1 MERRLRAMNDPTAH
15 DYDVIV
21 IGAGGAGLAAAAVAS
36 DQGARVLLVEAGPR
50 AGGSTSLSGGV
61 FYAAGTSLQREAGI
75 TDDSPDAMFQYY
87 MTLNQFKLEA
97 GLVRQLCDDAPVAF
111 EWLRALGVEFR
122 AEDLYVAGVDK
133 LRRGHRAAGQGAA
146 IAEALE
152 GVISQ
157 QHVDVAYA
165 TRVEKLLIEQGRVSG
180 IIVDG
185 EPVRAAATVIATG
198 GFGANPEMLARLY
211 PDAARHGDWHWYIGQ
226 PSCRGDGLV
235 MGQSAGGELSAP
247 NRGLLLLT
255 PGFAKDLEV
264 YLPGWLMVVNQQGR
278 RFVDESI
285 EYSVLAG
292 VLGEQ
297 SGRRCYGLFDEA
309 SRLAAKLSPVRP
321 APHWTADRLAE
332 LADRG
337 DLVRADSLESL
348 AAQLDVPL
356 AALETSVARYN
367 QHAEAAR
374 DEDFFKSSAMLRPV
388 RQPPFYAATVRA
400 AIICWTGT
408 GLRIDR
414 AARVLDAAGC
424 AVLGLFAAGETT
436 GGMFGE
442 CYAAGGASI
451 ANAIVFGRI
460 AGREA
465 AKLAGVTKI

>member
-1 MERRLRAMNDPTAH
+1 MTDPTAR

-21 IGAGGAGLAAAAVAS
+21 IGAGGAGLSAAAIAS

-75 TDDSPDAMFQYY
+75 ADDSPDAMFQYY
-87 MTLNQFKLEA
+87 MTLNQYKLEA

-111 EWLRALGVEFR
+111 EWLRSLGVEFR
-122 AEDLYVAGVDK
+122 PEDLYVAGVDK
-133 LRRGHRAAGQGAA
+133 LRRGHRAAGQGASITEA
-146 IAEALE
+146 IE
-152 GVISQ
+152 GFISNTG
-157 QHVDVAYA
+157 VDIAVS
-165 TRVEKLLIEQGRVSG
+165 TRVEKLLIEDGRVCG

-185 EPVRAAATVIATG
+185 EPVRAPATVIATG

-211 PDAARHGDWHWYIGQ
+211 PDATRHGDLHWYIGQ

-235 MGQSAGGELSAP
+235 MGQLAGGELSAD

-264 YLPGWLMVVNQQGR
+264 YLPGWLMVVNQEGR
-278 RFVDESI
+278 RFVDETI
-285 EYSVLAG
+285 EYSVLAA
-292 VLGEQ
+292 VLSEQ

-309 SRLAAKLSPVRP
+309 ARLSAKLSPVRP
-321 APHWTADRLAE
+321 APNWTTDRLAE

-337 DLVRADSLESL
+337 DIVRADSLEEL
-348 AAQLDVPL
+348 ASRLNVPL
-356 AALETSVARYN
+356 AALKTSIERYN
-367 QHAEAAR
+367 HHVEAGS
-374 DEDFFKSSAMLRPV
+374 DEDFFKPSAMLRPV
-388 RQPPFYAATVRA
+388 RQAPFYAATVRA

-414 AARVLDAAGC
+414 TARVLDGAGC
-424 AVLGLFAAGETT
+424 PVPGLFAAGETT

-465 AKLAGVTKI
+465 AALAGVATG